1 MSSNA
6 ITALLPRMVDVK
18 LFGGKAVE
26 TVIEH
31 THVGTVVAGVLTT
44 LASAKIVHSE
54 LQQTSDN
61 KRYKVIAMGGA
72 FVVGGVALTAVGVM
86 NLFGITLSWPAKT
99 VPQDL
104 NETIANKT
112 LVTFT
117 AANPSYF
124 NNETMSAYSEAPKL
138 VFTPQVCSGEAAP
151 AALIEVKSAL
161 IFNVTPKPVVAMPEI
176 LVKPAESLI
185 SNQTILDAAPK
196 PVVDLPTILAKPA
209 ESIFNNKTMS
219 ALDAAPKIGTCVA
232 EVAAPAVPAPQVELP
247 PVKQET
253 SWFDLGKLKLKFWG

>member
-99 VPQDL
+99 VPQEL

-117 AANPSYF
+117 AAKPSYF
-124 NNETMSAYSEAPKL
+124 NNETMSALNAG
-138 VFTPQVCSGEAAP
+138 PQVVLAS
-151 AALIEVKSAL
+151 
-161 IFNVTPKPVVAMPEI
+161 PVCP
-176 LVKPAESLI
+176 
-185 SNQTILDAAPK
+185 LDAAPK
-196 PVVDLPTILAKPA
+196 ALIEIQTVSIFNATLKPEIDLPTILAKPA

-253 SWFDLGKLKLKFWG
+253 SWFDLGRFKLKFWG